1 MVADH
6 RSSRSVAAEK
16 ISGHFRLT
24 AARHFPPAAQNVF
37 VNKVLAIL
45 PILFLVVLTG
55 CKTAPG
61 LSHSHYSRFVTVT
74 NFAEFEATQEPGG
87 EITLLSPEIKAP
99 IDWNQL
105 ILSWNA
111 PPVAGNFIRLEARA
125 IQPGHATK
133 FFSWGQWS
141 PDDKTFSRYSVTN
154 QKDADGDIRADTL
167 ALNHLANAVQLRL
180 TVGGTNSTLPSLKFL
195 GLSFCN
201 TKAKPERGTV
211 NLAAWGK
218 EIPVIERSQ
227 QSYPGGSGWCSPTSL
242 SMALAHWG
250 SVSNRV
256 DWSLDAPEVAAGV
269 ADHGFKFLTGN
280 WSFNTAF
287 AGSLPGMRAYVTRFS
302 DISELEDWIAAG
314 IPVIISARYDLLQ
327 DGRADDF
334 SGHLTIC
341 HGFTKNGDLII
352 NDPWTDL
359 KVESVRH
366 IYKRTNVRRAWATS
380 HNTVYLVYP
389 ENIKLPTDR
398 FGHWA
403 TK

>member
-1 MVADH
+1 
-6 RSSRSVAAEK
+6 
-16 ISGHFRLT
+16 
-24 AARHFPPAAQNVF
+24 
-37 VNKVLAIL
+37 VNKVQAFVPLL
-45 PILFLVVLTG
+45 FFLVITG
-55 CKTAPG
+55 CETMPA
-61 LSHSHYSRFVTVT
+61 SDHARYSRFLAVT
-74 NFAEFEATQEPGG
+74 NFSNFSKAQTANG
-87 EITLLSPEIKAP
+87 ETVLLSPEIKAP
-99 IDWNQL
+99 IAWNQL
-105 ILSWNA
+105 VLSWNA
-111 PPVAGNFIRLEARA
+111 KPMPGTFLHIEARA

-141 PDDKTFSRYSVTN
+141 PDDKMFSRYSITN
-154 QKDADGDIRADTL
+154 QKDADGDMRADTL
-167 ALNHLANAVQLRL
+167 SLNQLADAVQIRITL
-180 TVGGTNSTLPSLKFL
+180 GGTNGALPSLKFL
-195 GLSFCN
+195 GISFCN
-201 TKAKPERGTV
+201 TRAKPERIPA

-250 SVSNRV
+250 SVSNRA
-256 DWSLDAPEVAAGV
+256 DWNLDAPEVAAGA

-287 AGSLPGMRAYVTRFS
+287 AGTLDGMRAYVTRFS
-302 DISELEDWIAAG
+302 DISEIEDFIAAG

-341 HGFTKNGDLII
+341 HGFTENGDLII

-366 IYKRTNVRRAWATS
+366 IYKRANVIRAWATS

-389 ENIKLPTDR
+389 EKINLPRDR
-398 FGHWA
+398 FGHW
-403 TK
+403 TNQ